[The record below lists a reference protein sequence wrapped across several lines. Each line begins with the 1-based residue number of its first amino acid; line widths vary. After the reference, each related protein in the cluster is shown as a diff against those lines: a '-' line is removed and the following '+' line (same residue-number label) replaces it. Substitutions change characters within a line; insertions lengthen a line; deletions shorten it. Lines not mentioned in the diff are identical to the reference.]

1 MKHSNAV
8 MFVCGIA
15 FTETEHF
22 PVHKNGI
29 VQLQPA
35 SPLFDMLPHLTPRI
49 YRDDTGL
56 KASEGRQYLAASLSE
71 GTITDSTPSSA
82 INHQTPSMEEGTILS
97 SISSY
102 RSIAERPPGV
112 YVT

>member
-1 MKHSNAV
+1 ML
-8 MFVCGIA
+8 VCGIVVA
-15 FTETEHF
+15 KTEHF

-29 VQLQPA
+29 VRPQPTSLLQSTVP
-35 SPLFDMLPHLTPRI
+35 DLTPRI

-56 KASEGRQYLAASLSE
+56 KVSEGHQYLAASLSE
-71 GTITDSTPSSA
+71 GTITDSTPGSA
-82 INHQTPSMEEGTILS
+82 VNHQTPSMEEGTILS

-112 YVT
+112 CVT